1 MSFESTTLAWA
12 IPIVAIALA
21 LVHGLNLVRRNRAI
35 QSVGNAAMMARM
47 ANSLSPQK
55 RNLRAFLHVAA
66 LVLCL
71 TALARPTTTGD
82 ASWRQRGIDIV
93 FVHDFSESML
103 ASDVYPNR
111 LDRSLKEADVLIDG
125 LAADRVGTVV
135 YAGGATH
142 FPLTHDHVA
151 ARLLYQGL
159 RPSDLA
165 AGDDL
170 GQAIRLASCILRG
183 ELVDS
188 NLCSLLTPGTG
199 GQSLDGETVAL
210 VAEAPRVSDR
220 GRAIVLFTDGEDSRG
235 DALKESELAK
245 ALGIKL
251 FVVGV
256 GTDAGELVPRLD
268 SEGQPK
274 GWVKTANGAFK
285 TTKLSAPLLRE
296 VAEKAGSGYFALGEG
311 RWRGDE
317 LLAGLRELGRGDL
330 DERVIRS
337 KLHIFDWFLFPAF
350 LLLIIEG
357 CLSLRR
363 RSVPLPAPGRGVA

>member
-1 MSFESTTLAWA
+1 MSFESTAFAWG
-12 IPIVAIALA
+12 IPAVAIALA
-21 LVHGLNLVRRNRAI
+21 LVHGLDFVRRQRTI
-35 QSVGNAAMMARM
+35 QSVGNAATMARM
-47 ANSLSPQK
+47 ANSLSLPK
-55 RNLRAFLHVAA
+55 RNLRAFFHVAA

-71 TALARPTTTGD
+71 TALARPTAKGT
-82 ASWRQRGIDIV
+82 ASWRQRGIDVV

-111 LDRSLKEADVLIDG
+111 LDRSLKVADQIIAG
-125 LAADRVGTVV
+125 LAADRIGTVV
-135 YAGGATH
+135 YAGGAAH

-170 GQAIRLASCILRG
+170 GQALRLASCILRA
-183 ELVDS
+183 ELADPT
-188 NLCSLLTPGTG
+188 LCAILTPGTG
-199 GQSLDGETVAL
+199 GIPLEPDSSVLM
-210 VAEAPRVSDR
+210 AEAPSVADR
-220 GRAIVLFTDGEDSRG
+220 GRAIVLFTDGADSRG
-235 DALKESELAK
+235 DALNESELAK

-268 SEGQPK
+268 SEGEPN
-274 GWVKTANGAFK
+274 GWMKTAGGAFV
-285 TTKLSAPLLRE
+285 TTKLNGPLLRA
-296 VAEKAGSGYFALGEG
+296 VAEKTGSGYFALGEG

-317 LLAGLRELGRGDL
+317 LLAGLQELGRGDL

-337 KLHIFDWFLFPAF
+337 SLHIFDWFLFPAF
-350 LLLIIEG
+350 LLLIMEG

-363 RSVPLPAPGRGVA
+363 RSVPLPAPIRGEA